1 MFAPNLFGTSR
12 LTAAVGTR
20 CFRRRGGMQKGGS
33 EVVMTWVALVSE
45 AVVLLAAAGAAVRW
59 VRRSAV
65 SAPDQAGEL
74 VERPA

>member
-1 MFAPNLFGTSR
+1 
-12 LTAAVGTR
+12 
-20 CFRRRGGMQKGGS
+20 
-33 EVVMTWVALVSE
+33 MTWVALVSE